1 MTPTETASAAMVSD
15 ESVET
20 RQGRDP
26 RQSPKVRGLGVFA
39 GLLIIA
45 VAVVAGREAIISANG
60 SGGTSWLQ
68 PVFDWFSNPLDSAA
82 SWVLLLVGIL
92 AAIYGLGQLIA
103 VFLPAPRRYVRVDDD
118 GNLPVWMHKSDYQEL
133 HNGTALASGVR
144 GEYEGDDK

>member
-1 MTPTETASAAMVSD
+1 MTPTERSSAAVVSD

>member
-68 PVFDWFSNPLDSAA
+68 PVFDWFSNPLDAAA

-103 VFLPAPRRYVRVDDD
+103 VFLPALRRYVRVDDD

>member
-45 VAVVAGREAIISANG
+45 VAVVAGREAIISANR

-133 HNGTALASGVR
+133 HNGTALASRVR
-144 GEYEGDDK
+144 SEYEGDDK

>member
-1 MTPTETASAAMVSD
+1 MTPTERSSAAVVSD

-26 RQSPKVRGLGVFA
+26 RQSPKIRGLGVFA
-39 GLLIIA
+39 GLLMIA
-45 VAVVAGREAIISANG
+45 VAIVAGREAIISANG
-60 SGGTSWLQ
+60 SGDTSWLQ
-68 PVFDWFSNPLDSAA
+68 SVFDWFSNPQDSAA

-103 VFLPAPRRYVRVDDD
+103 VFLPAPRRYVRVDGD

-133 HNGTALASGVR
+133 QNGTALTSGAH

>member
-1 MTPTETASAAMVSD
+1 MTPTERSSAAMVSD

-68 PVFDWFSNPLDSAA
+68 PVFDWFSNPLDAAA

-92 AAIYGLGQLIA
+92 AAIYGLGQLIT

-133 HNGTALASGVR
+133 HNGTALASGTH